1 MLLRAMHTTLS
12 IDDDVLDAARVLARQ
27 QRTSVGAV
35 ISALV
40 RQSLALPAADTAGT
54 ASERH
59 GLPLLP
65 WREDGGPVDLGLVN
79 QLRDD
84 QL

>member
-1 MLLRAMHTTLS
+1 MRTTLS
-12 IDDDVLDAARVLARQ
+12 IDDDILDAARVLARQ
-27 QRTSVGAV
+27 RRTSVGAV

-40 RQSLALPAADTAGT
+40 RQSLAPPATKEARSPT
-54 ASERH
+54 ERH

-65 WREDGGPVDLGLVN
+65 WREDGGPVDLDLVN

>member
-1 MLLRAMHTTLS
+1 MLRHAMRTTLS
-12 IDDDVLDAARVLARQ
+12 IDDDVLAAARVLARQ
-27 QRTSVGAV
+27 RRTSVGAV

-40 RQSLALPAADTAGT
+40 RQSLAPPATEEARSTT
-54 ASERH
+54 SRH

-65 WREDGGPVDLGLVN
+65 WREDGGPVDLSLVN

-84 QL
+84 QP